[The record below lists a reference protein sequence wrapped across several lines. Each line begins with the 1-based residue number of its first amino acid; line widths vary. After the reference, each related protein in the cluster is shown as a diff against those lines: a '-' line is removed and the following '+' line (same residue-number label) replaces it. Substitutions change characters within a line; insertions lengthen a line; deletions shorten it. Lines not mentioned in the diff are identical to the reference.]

1 MSMVIDMRRRGIILL
16 IVAAI
21 LTGCSSGGQT
31 ASPPPT
37 QTPAITALSSA
48 MPTATVEPAAM
59 PTSAPT
65 ATPTAESKPIN
76 EAQWR
81 ELFRADY
88 TGDGVE
94 EVYEALESAVAAQ
107 DDFNDDYLRANA
119 LTIGGLRVTQAG
131 AQGEAILLV
140 VDSDGIHAGG
150 ESLAVFG
157 PGDRPA
163 AFRLAFDPGSSY
175 LISLLPLRADGR
187 QHSAMLPIN
196 WYGHLNAFG
205 LAPRPE

>member
-1 MSMVIDMRRRGIILL
+1 MMIDIRRGVILL

-21 LTGCSSGGQT
+21 LTGCGSGGQT

-37 QTPAITALSSA
+37 QTPAIAAPSSPT
-48 MPTATVEPAAM
+48 PTAIVQPTAI

-65 ATPTAESKPIN
+65 ATSEPAN

-81 ELFRADY
+81 ELSRADY
-88 TGDGVE
+88 TSDGVE

-107 DDFNDDYLRANA
+107 DDFNDDYLRSNA

-131 AQGEAILLV
+131 AQGTAVLLI
-140 VDSDGIHAGG
+140 VDSDGIRAGDQ
-150 ESLAVFG
+150 SLMVFA
-157 PGDRPA
+157 PDDRPA

-196 WYGHLNAFG
+196 WYGHLNGFG
-205 LAPRPE
+205 LAPRP